1 MKRVLL
7 AALAVGVGLTFG
19 VGTYAWL
26 VADLQLAF
34 VLALTYGLGVWLYGE
49 WGKFLRAAGAEW
61 QTNRWRIASTSFML
75 VVAMFGI
82 GPAVPVSADVRLAI
96 QLLILGAAWVGM
108 MLGVASITD
117 RPDLVAG
124 AEPQEPDSV

>member
-1 MKRVLL
+1 MKRTLL
-7 AALAVGVGLTFG
+7 AALSLVVALAFG

-26 VADLQLAF
+26 VADVQLAF
-34 VLALTYGLGVWLYGE
+34 VLSLTYGLGVWLYGE

-82 GPAVPVSADVRLAI
+82 GPAVPVPADVRLAI

-108 MLGVASITD
+108 MLGVASISD
-117 RPDLVAG
+117 QPDLS
-124 AEPQEPDSV
+124 ERTETQEPDSV